1 MEETLQSLK
10 TLLEQLCALPGVSG
24 QEEEAAQGAAKLLER
39 YCSQVETDQNGNVI
53 GVFHLAQFGQPTILL
68 DAHLDQIGLTVTGHE
83 PGGFLRVAP
92 CGGMDR
98 RILAAQPV
106 AIQGKDGWLPGVAAS
121 TPPHL
126 SKASERETVPE
137 ITDLLI
143 DTGLTQAQA
152 EQQIPL
158 GSRVILSAPL
168 RSLAKDRV
176 TASALDDR
184 AGAAA
189 VLGVLMLLEHHKE
202 ELRCGVTVL
211 LSAGEEVNA
220 FGAKTAGYRLNP
232 DEILAVDVSFARQPG
247 VAQEKCGKLGAGPMI
262 GFSPTL
268 TPRISRRLVELAQKE
283 NIPYQREIMG
293 GSTGTNADSLSL
305 VRGGRYSGLVSIPQR
320 NMHTP
325 AEIVS
330 MADVENTAKLLAAY
344 LREVESNG

>member
-1 MEETLQSLK
+1 MEEKLQSLDS
-10 TLLEQLCALPGVSG
+10 LLEELCALPGVSG
-24 QEEEAAQGAAKLLER
+24 SEEEAAQGAAALLKG
-39 YCSQVETDQNGNVI
+39 CCAKVETDRNGNVI
-53 GVFHLAQFGQPTILL
+53 GVFRTPKFGEPTVVL

-83 PGGFLRVAP
+83 PGGFLRVAA

-98 RILAAQPV
+98 RVLAAQPV
-106 AIQGKDGWLPGVAAS
+106 RIQGQTGWLPGVIAS

-143 DTGLTQAQA
+143 DTGLTQQEAT
-152 EQQIPL
+152 EQIPL
-158 GSRVILSAPL
+158 GSRVMLPAAL
-168 RSLAKDRV
+168 CRLAADRV

-189 VLGVLMLLEHHKE
+189 VLGALMLLQPQQE
-202 ELRCGVTVL
+202 ELHCGVTVL
-211 LSAGEEVNA
+211 FSAGEEVNS
-220 FGAKTAGYRLNP
+220 FGAKTAGYRLSP
-232 DEILAVDVSFARQPG
+232 DLVLAVDVSFAAQPG
-247 VAQEKCGKLGAGPMI
+247 VAKEKCGKLGGGPMI

-268 TPRISRRLVELAQKE
+268 TPWVSRRLVETAQKQ
-283 NIPYQREIMG
+283 NIPYQQEIMG

-330 MADVENTAKLLAAY
+330 LTDLENTAKLLAAY
-344 LREVESNG
+344 LKEVQW